1 MIFKSQ
7 IKTYEK
13 SAQIKADFFYVT
25 VGFLSIIIFGTTIK
39 IVIFA
44 DDIRCGSE
52 EFIF

>member
-1 MIFKSQ
+1 MIIESLFKNIRKVRSN
-7 IKTYEK
+7 KGGL
-13 SAQIKADFFYVT
+13 FYVIG
-25 VGFLSIIIFGTTIK
+25 GFLSIIIFGTTIK